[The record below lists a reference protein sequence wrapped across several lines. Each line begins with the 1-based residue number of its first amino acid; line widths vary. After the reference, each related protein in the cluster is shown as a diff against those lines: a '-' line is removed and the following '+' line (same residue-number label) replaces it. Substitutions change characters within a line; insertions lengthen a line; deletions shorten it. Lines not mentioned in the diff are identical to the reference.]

1 MRIPV
6 QPHLEAGPHTY
17 YADSAGPAPSHPRLL
32 GELRCDVCVIGG
44 GFTGISAA
52 LNLAEAGYSVVLLEG
67 AEIGWGASG
76 RNGGQMITGYA
87 PDMTKMIRM
96 LGSDHARQLW
106 ELSLDATHIVHDRI
120 NTHQI
125 DAEYKPGYVLAAA
138 RPGHMPALS
147 AEQECLN
154 GLGYAQ
160 SRMVDRGELGA
171 IVASSRFH
179 GGLVDMGSGHL
190 HPLKYVRGL
199 ARAAA
204 AAGVRIFEHSRV
216 ERILPANESGPGAP
230 AAAFT
235 DRGVV
240 RCENLVLC
248 CNAYIGNLQHH
259 VRSRI
264 MPVGTYI
271 IATEPM
277 SEARSMALLPTG
289 CCISDTNFVL
299 DYFRLSADHRML
311 FGGRVSYTTLPP
323 PHLVERMR
331 QRMLATFPELHDLA
345 ISHSWGGYV
354 DISMNRLPDI
364 GRLPGRIYYAQGF
377 SGQGVA
383 LTGLAGKL
391 IASAIR
397 GDNEKFDVFARI
409 PHRAFPGGPLLRMPL
424 LLLAT
429 LYSRLQDM
437 I

>member
-1 MRIPV
+1 
-6 QPHLEAGPHTY
+6 
-17 YADSAGPAPSHPRLL
+17 
-32 GELRCDVCVIGG
+32 
-44 GFTGISAA
+44 
-52 LNLAEAGYSVVLLEG
+52 
-67 AEIGWGASG
+67 
-76 RNGGQMITGYA
+76 
-87 PDMTKMIRM
+87 
-96 LGSDHARQLW
+96 
-106 ELSLDATHIVHDRI
+106 
-120 NTHQI
+120 
-125 DAEYKPGYVLAAA
+125 
-138 RPGHMPALS
+138 
-147 AEQECLN
+147 
-154 GLGYAQ
+154 
-160 SRMVDRGELGA
+160 
-171 IVASSRFH
+171 
-179 GGLVDMGSGHL
+179 
-190 HPLKYVRGL
+190 
-199 ARAAA
+199 
-204 AAGVRIFEHSRV
+204 
-216 ERILPANESGPGAP
+216 
-230 AAAFT
+230 
-235 DRGVV
+235 
-240 RCENLVLC
+240 
-248 CNAYIGNLQHH
+248 
-259 VRSRI
+259 